1 MGTENDQNREKR
13 QVAIKVLSEE
23 YSSYAR
29 NVYFDSGR
37 LDTRYPGPQES
48 RETALSFVFRERDI
62 MVPEG
67 TGPISFRIAPG
78 TQDCPDSSRIYIG
91 MLDSL
96 PCYVGEVPPMQ
107 EVPSGFVF
115 CDIRELRGRV
125 DDDILGVAGRASQ
138 ILAFDRNTRFCGR
151 CGARTEPRP
160 VELARECP
168 KCGTIVYPR
177 LSPAVIVLVYRDNEA
192 LLARSPRF
200 PPGMYSVIA
209 GFAEPGETL
218 EHAVRREV
226 MEETGIAIGDPVY
239 FGSQPWPFPDSLM
252 VGFVAPYQGGSLRP
266 DYKEIEDVGWFRYDA
281 IPRLPGPL
289 SISRALIEWFIKDRE
304 KAAGNPVSRPYTA
317 I

>member
-1 MGTENDQNREKR
+1 M
-13 QVAIKVLSEE
+13 KVLSEE
-23 YSSYAR
+23 YSSYRR

-37 LDTRYPGPQES
+37 LDTRYPGPQGS
-48 RETALSFVFRERDI
+48 RETELRFVFRERGI

-67 TGPISFRIAPG
+67 TGPISFCIPSEA
-78 TQDCPDSSRIYIG
+78 QDCFGSSPLYIG
-91 MLDSL
+91 MLDSQ
-96 PCYVGEVPPMQ
+96 PCYAVEVRPSQEPP
-107 EVPSGFVF
+107 PGFEF
-115 CDIRELRGRV
+115 CDIRELKGRV
-125 DDDILGVAGRASQ
+125 GDDLLGVAGRASQ

-151 CGARTEPRP
+151 CGATTEPRTG
-160 VELARECP
+160 ELARECHT
-168 KCGTIVYPR
+168 CGAVVYPR
-177 LSPAVIVLVYRDNEA
+177 LSPAVIVLVYRNDEA

-252 VGFVAPYQGGSLRP
+252 VGFVAPYREGVVRP
-266 DYKEIEDVGWFRYDA
+266 DREEVEEAGWFRYDA

-304 KAAGNPVSRPYTA
+304 KAAGNPDYCPDTPV
-317 I
+317 